1 MCLETSDS
9 AAIRRDG
16 DLFVQEVDGLS
27 VRLREPFSLGFLR
40 EFGTVFHV
48 FDDQDSGNLCFG
60 TKKDGARYFVKFAG
74 APTARGSTSPEQA
87 VERLRSAVPVY
98 RDLRHENLIEL
109 TWAGEIGGGYAAV
122 FRWADGDCM
131 GRMYPEAHRKFFAL
145 PVHDRLSV
153 YDAVLRFLE
162 HTAACGYAAVDF
174 YDGSVLY
181 DASSGKTTIC
191 DVDFFR
197 RLPCVNDM
205 GRMWGSSLFQSPEE
219 YRLGAAIDEVT
230 NVYTAGA
237 FAFAL
242 FGGYR
247 RGRESWELS
256 DSLYAAALRAVNDD
270 RARRQPSLRALREE
284 WETVLAHG
292 TA

>member
-1 MCLETSDS
+1 MEILDS
-9 AAIRRDG
+9 AATVRDG
-16 DLFVQEVDGLS
+16 VLFVQEVDGLS

-40 EFGTVFHV
+40 KFGTVFRV
-48 FDDQDSGNLCFG
+48 IDDQDSGNLCFG
-60 TKKDGARYFVKFAG
+60 MEKDGARYFIKFAG

-87 VERLRSAVPVY
+87 VEHLRGAVPVY

-131 GRMYPEAHRKFFAL
+131 GRMYPGAHRRFFEL
-145 PVHDRLSV
+145 PVRDRLSV
-153 YDAVLRFLE
+153 YDAILRFLE
-162 HTAACGYAAVDF
+162 HTIACGYVAVDF

-181 DASSGKTTIC
+181 DTSTGKTTIC

-219 YRLGAAIDEVT
+219 YRLGAAIDELT

-242 FGGYR
+242 FGEYR
-247 RGRESWELS
+247 RERESWELS
-256 DSLYAAALRAVNDD
+256 DSLYDAAFRAVNAD

-284 WETVLAHG
+284 WETALAHRMK
-292 TA
+292 

>member
-1 MCLETSDS
+1 METSDS

-40 EFGTVFHV
+40 KLGTVFRV

-60 TKKDGARYFVKFAG
+60 MEKDGTRYFVKFAG

-87 VERLRSAVPVY
+87 MERLCSAVPVY

-131 GRMYPEAHRKFFAL
+131 GRMYPEAHRRFFML
-145 PVHDRLSV
+145 PVCNRLSV
-153 YDAVLRFLE
+153 YDSVLRFLE
-162 HTAACGYAAVDF
+162 HTAACGYVAVDF

-181 DASSGKTTIC
+181 DASTGKTTIC

-219 YRLGAAIDEVT
+219 YWLGAAIDELT

-242 FGGYR
+242 FGGYQ

-256 DSLYAAALRAVNDD
+256 DGLYHVAFRAVNAD

-284 WETVLAHG
+284 WEIALAYR
-292 TA
+292 AK

>member
-1 MCLETSDS
+1 METSDS

-16 DLFVQEVDGLS
+16 DLFVQKIDGLS

-40 EFGTVFHV
+40 KFGTVFHV

-60 TKKDGARYFVKFAG
+60 MEKEGARYFVKFAG

-98 RDLRHENLIEL
+98 RDLQHENLIEL

-131 GRMYPEAHRKFFAL
+131 GRMYPEAHRRFFML
-145 PVHDRLSV
+145 PVCNRLSV
-153 YDAVLRFLE
+153 YDAILRFLE
-162 HTAACGYAAVDF
+162 HTAACGYVAVDF
-174 YDGSVLY
+174 YDGSVLH
-181 DASSGKTTIC
+181 DASTGKTTIC

-219 YRLGAAIDEVT
+219 YRLGAAIDELT

-242 FGGYR
+242 FGGYQ

-256 DSLYAAALRAVNDD
+256 DGLYHVAFRAVNAD

-284 WETVLAHG
+284 WETALAYR
-292 TA
+292 AK

>member
-1 MCLETSDS
+1 METSDS

-40 EFGTVFHV
+40 KLGTVFRV

-60 TKKDGARYFVKFAG
+60 MEKDGARYFVKFAG

-87 VERLRSAVPVY
+87 VERLRAAVPVY
-98 RDLRHENLIEL
+98 RDLRHENLIDL

-131 GRMYPEAHRKFFAL
+131 GRMYPEAHRRFFML
-145 PVHDRLSV
+145 PVCNRLSV

-162 HTAACGYAAVDF
+162 HTAACGYVAVDF

-181 DASSGKTTIC
+181 DASTGKTTIC

-219 YRLGAAIDEVT
+219 YRLGAA
-230 NVYTAGA
+230 A
-237 FAFAL
+237 
-242 FGGYR
+242 
-247 RGRESWELS
+247 
-256 DSLYAAALRAVNDD
+256 
-270 RARRQPSLRALREE
+270 
-284 WETVLAHG
+284 
-292 TA
+292 